1 MPIHSTPIVPISWGE
16 LIDKISILEIKK
28 ININSEVSL
37 INIEKELSHL
47 KLIATQNTNSF
58 NIISHLYSDLFNI
71 NSSLWK
77 IEDCIR
83 EKESKLEFDDEF
95 IDLARNVYKK
105 NDQRALLKREINR
118 ILVSELI
125 EEKSYKGFN
134 G

>member
-1 MPIHSTPIVPISWGE
+1 MLIHSTPIVPISWGE

-28 ININSEVSL
+28 INIKSEVSL
-37 INIEKELSHL
+37 INIEKELSQL
-47 KLIATQNTNSF
+47 KLIATQNTNPF
-58 NIISHLYSDLFNI
+58 YIIFDLYSDLFNI

-95 IDLARNVYKK
+95 IDLARSVYKK

-118 ILVSELI
+118 ILLSELI

>member
-1 MPIHSTPIVPISWGE
+1 MTKHSTPIVPISWGE

-37 INIEKELSHL
+37 RNIEKELSQL
-47 KLIATQNTNSF
+47 KFIATQNTNIF
-58 NIISHLYSDLFNI
+58 NIISNLYSELYKI

-77 IEDCIR
+77 IEDFIR

-95 IDLARNVYKK
+95 IDLARNVYKQ
-105 NDQRALLKREINR
+105 NDKRALLKREINR

-134 G
+134 D

>member
-28 ININSEVSL
+28 INIKSEVSL
-37 INIEKELSHL
+37 IIIEKELSQL
-47 KLIATQNTNSF
+47 KLIATQNSNPFHTIF
-58 NIISHLYSDLFNI
+58 DLYSELFNI

-125 EEKSYKGFN
+125 EVKSYKGFYD
-134 G
+134 

>member
-28 ININSEVSL
+28 INIKSEVSL
-37 INIEKELSHL
+37 INIEKELSQL
-47 KLIATQNTNSF
+47 KLIATQNTNLF
-58 NIISHLYSDLFNI
+58 YIIFDLYSELFNI